1 MKLTAQDVREYG
13 KRLSNWGR
21 WGDDDELGTLNF
33 IGAEQVRAAL
43 ALPREGRSLSLA
55 IDFAADGPMP
65 DQGRYNPKHIMV
77 ETGATMELPGGF
89 RYADDTVEMSLQ
101 AATQWDSLAHVFY
114 DGMLYNGRPSS
125 LVTQSGAAANAI
137 TAARDGVIGR
147 GVLLDVARQRDVP
160 WLEPGTVAQPADL
173 DACAAAQGVEIRRG
187 DIVVVRTGAVG
198 QQLATGKWDPSFVF
212 GPSAGL
218 GFRCCEWLAA
228 HQIAAVAADNVGV
241 EAMPGEVEDCLMPL
255 HMVCQRD
262 MGLIFGEIFN
272 LEALSRACAQS
283 GRYEFLLVAPP
294 LPFVGAVGSPVNPLA
309 IL

>member
-1 MKLTAQDVREYG
+1 MRLTAQDVRRYG

-21 WGDDDELGTLNF
+21 WGDDDELGTLNH
-33 IGAEQVRAAL
+33 IGAEQIAAAL
-43 ALPREGRSLSLA
+43 ALPRANRSVSLA
-55 IDFAADGPMP
+55 IDFGADGPMP
-65 DQGRYNPKHIMV
+65 DQGRYNPKHVMV

-125 LVTQSGAAANAI
+125 LVTESGAAANAI
-137 TAARDGVIGR
+137 TAVRDGVVGR
-147 GVLLDVARQRDVP
+147 GVLLDVARQRGIP
-160 WLEPGTVAQPADL
+160 WLEPGTAIQPDELA
-173 DACAAAQGVEIRRG
+173 ACAAAQGVGVRRG
-187 DIVVVRTGAVG
+187 DLVLVRTGAVG
-198 QQLATGKWDPSFVF
+198 QQLAAGTWDPSFVF

-218 GFRCCEWLAA
+218 GFACAEWMSVNE
-228 HQIAAVAADNVGV
+228 IAAVAADNVAV
-241 EAMPGEVEDCLMPL
+241 EVMPGEVDDCLMPL

-272 LEALSRACAQS
+272 LERLSTACAAS